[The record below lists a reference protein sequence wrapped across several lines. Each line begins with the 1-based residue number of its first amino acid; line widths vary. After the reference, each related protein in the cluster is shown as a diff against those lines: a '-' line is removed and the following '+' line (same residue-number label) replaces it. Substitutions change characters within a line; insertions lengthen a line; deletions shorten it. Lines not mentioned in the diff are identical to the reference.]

1 MKRPLINLQLLTYM
15 GDKMRKPQ
23 LTAEEEE
30 LLERMPAWFKTL
42 RKRFNAENDED
53 LFRLLDYFSDR

>member
-1 MKRPLINLQLLTYM
+1 M
-15 GDKMRKPQ
+15 GDTMRKPQ

-42 RKRFNAENDED
+42 RKRFNAENEED
-53 LFRLLDYFSDR
+53 LFRLIDYFSDR